1 MTYIDFYD
9 VAGTYAI
16 VSDIV
21 KPLAPNALVREDGFQ
36 RRGYGTVHRVY
47 LTDHQERAALNTV
60 TRDVFPQH

>member
-36 RRGYGTVHRVY
+36 RRGYGAGI
-47 LTDHQERAALNTV
+47 ERQ
-60 TRDVFPQH
+60 RH